1 MFITIKENVSASL
14 IEKKSK
20 FIAEIF
26 YVQTEQDVINILKNV
41 KKKYYDAKHHCF
53 AYSILQAGNIIN
65 KLSDDGEPS
74 GTAGSPILNILTKK
88 NIVNVLVVVTRY
100 FGGVLLGTGGLVK
113 AYTDSTL
120 LALNKT
126 VFVQEVPGVEL
137 ELILNYA
144 NFEKFQYFAKK
155 NNISITKIDYNE
167 KITCIIE
174 IGNEEKNKIF
184 SLNEN
189 ENIEIQKISILQ
201 EKFIKKSVD
210 I

>member
-100 FGGVLLGTGGLVK
+100 FGGVLLGIGGLVK